1 MVSFGVTC
9 RHCYI
14 RGNGVVTLHDSLILD
29 QVCSL
34 FPLGGVLITY
44 NVSLE
49 VLLHTWGRV
58 SICGESAR
66 RIWVQHAS

>member
-14 RGNGVVTLHDSLILD
+14 CGNGVVILHDSLILD

-49 VLLHTWGRV
+49 VLLHT
-58 SICGESAR
+58 
-66 RIWVQHAS
+66 